1 MGLVSKWW
9 GKNASDTVGEGTLT
23 PGEMTQMRMRNI
35 ANLVPGMVFQ
45 YRMRP
50 DGQVSFPYVSEGV
63 RAIYRVTPEEAQ
75 ADAAV
80 LFARLHPEDRERV
93 EAAVRESGRTL
104 QPLKLEYRVKFADGT
119 VRWLLGHSNPER
131 EPDGSVL
138 WHGHI
143 MDVTSSHERE
153 DEIRRTRDRLESI
166 LQALPDLLFELDEHG
181 RYLSVHARRA
191 SDLVRPPEVLLGRTV
206 REMVPVEIA
215 DLVDDA
221 MREAEERGVSEL
233 RRYGITLG
241 GEERWF
247 EMSVAKAVDSVGGP
261 RRYVAISR
269 EVSSRKRVE
278 DELLRSKRELEASN
292 RSLEAAIKR
301 QRDLAEQ
308 AEAASR
314 AKSAFLATMSHEI
327 RTPMNGVVGMT
338 GLLLESPLTE
348 EQRGYA
354 DVVRS
359 SGASLLQLI
368 DDILDFSKIE
378 AGKVELMISDFDL
391 RRVCEETLDLLAL
404 RADEKGLELVC
415 AIEPRVPARV
425 RGDPGRLKQVLVNL
439 VGNAVKFTERGEVV
453 LRVKMPAEAQTEHTL
468 RFEVSDTGIGIAPD
482 RVESLFNPFTQVD
495 SSTTRKYGGTGLGL
509 AISRQLVMLMGGD
522 IRLTSVPGTGSVFD
536 FAVPLPAIAPSEPA
550 SLPAGLRVRVIEGNF
565 QSRDALAGL
574 LASRGATTSCWRD
587 VPGAEPNWRAEAAE
601 GGVLLVDGHLLNETA
616 ERLLAEETRRQGGKL
631 RVVVLASIGRA
642 ATVME
647 GLDVVVKPVHAEA
660 LIGVLLGRPGAM
672 REASRAGGGRSLRPA
687 AMEGP
692 PPPSE
697 KTARILVIEDNPVNQ
712 RVAKALLAK
721 LGYTR
726 VDVAENGREG
736 VEALG
741 REPYDLVLMD
751 CQMPVMDG
759 YAATGAIR
767 NPASGV
773 INPRVPIIAMTAN
786 AVVGDREKCLAAGMD
801 DYLSKPVQLATL
813 GTMLGKY
820 LAVKATARP
829 ASV

>member
-1 MGLVSKWW
+1 ML
-9 GKNASDTVGEGTLT
+9 D
-23 PGEMTQMRMRNI
+23 I

-50 DGQVSFPYVSEGV
+50 DGQVSFPYVSEGI
-63 RAIYRVTPEEAQ
+63 RAIYRVTPEEVM
-75 ADAAV
+75 ADASV
-80 LFARLHPEDRERV
+80 VFRQLHPEDRDRV
-93 EAAVRESGRTL
+93 DAAVIESGRTL
-104 QPLKLEYRVKFADGT
+104 QPLKLEYRVRFADGT

-166 LQALPDLLFELDEHG
+166 LQALPDILFEIDEHG

-191 SDLVRPPEVLLGRTV
+191 GDLIRPPEVLLGRTV
-206 REMVPVEIA
+206 REMVPAEIA
-215 DLVDDA
+215 DLVDES
-221 MREAEERGVSEL
+221 MREAEERGVSRL
-233 RRYGITLG
+233 RQYGLVLG

-261 RRYVAISR
+261 RRYVAIAR
-269 EVSSRKRVE
+269 EVSFRKQVE
-278 DELLRSKRELEASN
+278 NELLRSKRELEASN

-301 QRDLAEQ
+301 QRELAEQ

-378 AGKVELMISDFDL
+378 AGKVELMNAEFDL

-415 AIEPRVPARV
+415 AIEARVPARV
-425 RGDPGRLKQVLVNL
+425 RGDAGRLKQVLVNL

-453 LRVKMPAEAQTEHTL
+453 LRVKAPAESQSEHML

-482 RVESLFNPFTQVD
+482 RVECLFNPFTQVD

-509 AISRQLVMLMGGD
+509 AISRQLVVLMGGD
-522 IRLTSVPGTGSVFD
+522 IRLTSVPGSGSVFD
-536 FAVPLPAIAPSEPA
+536 FAVLLPPTAPPEPVV
-550 SLPAGLRVRVIEGNF
+550 LPAGLRVRVIEDNA
-565 QSRDALAGL
+565 QARDALAAL
-574 LASRGATTSCWRD
+574 LASRGAAVSCWRD
-587 VPGAEPNWRAEAAE
+587 VPGAVPDWRVETAE
-601 GGVLLVDGHLLNETA
+601 GGILLVDGGLLNETT
-616 ERLLAEETRRQGGKL
+616 ERQLLEATRRQEGAL
-631 RVVVLASIGRA
+631 RVVVLASIGHA
-642 ATVME
+642 AAVKE
-647 GLDVVVKPVHAEA
+647 GLDVVVKPVHAQA
-660 LIGVLLGRPGAM
+660 LIGVLLGRPGAA
-672 REASRAGGGRSLRPA
+672 REASRIGGGRSLRPA
-687 AMEGP
+687 VMEGP

-697 KTARILVIEDNPVNQ
+697 KSARILVVEDNPVNQ

-726 VDVAENGREG
+726 VDVAENGRAG

-767 NPASGV
+767 DPASGV
-773 INPRVPIIAMTAN
+773 IDPRIPIIAMTAN
-786 AVVGDREKCLAAGMD
+786 AVMGDREKCLAAGMD

-820 LAVKATARP
+820 LAKATTDSRTNALGATR
-829 ASV
+829 ST